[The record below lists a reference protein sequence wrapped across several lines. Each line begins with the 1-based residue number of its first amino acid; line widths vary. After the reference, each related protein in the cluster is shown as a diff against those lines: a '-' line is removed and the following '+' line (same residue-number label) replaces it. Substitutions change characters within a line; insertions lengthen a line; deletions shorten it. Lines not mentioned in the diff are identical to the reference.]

1 VDENTPRYLRIAGDK
16 LSCNDFVKL
25 LTELTT
31 KKLHNLDQGAL
42 VFKFSYQGDRF
53 FSPSEKNFTPL
64 GKECNI

>member
-31 KKLHNLDQGAL
+31 KITQYLDQGHWS
-42 VFKFSYQGDRF
+42 FKFSYQGDKIF
-53 FSPSEKNFTPL
+53 FTVRKELYLL